1 MKIKEIGALRRAVE
15 LASRGVVVR
24 RRLPKDFGRQ
34 IIWVSPE
41 SALKYWRLDMATVV
55 PELLDFAR
63 EHVKPGAVVWDVGA
77 NLGLFSL
84 AAAVKAGANGR
95 VLAIEPDPQMLKI
108 LRRSMREMPASAAP
122 IQAVCAAVSDA
133 PGVVQLSVSN
143 RGRSSNFMAGTPGS
157 STSGGVRALV
167 DVAAVTLDGLMETT
181 GAPDVVKIDVET
193 AEMLVLSGGT
203 RLLAEARP
211 IILVEVEHANSEAA
225 ATLLKS
231 HGYRL
236 FDWDARDGREV
247 EKAPFNTLA
256 IPTERR

>member
-1 MKIKEIGALRRAVE
+1 MKHQGIAALRRAVE

-34 IIWVSPE
+34 TIWVSPE
-41 SALKYWRLDMATVV
+41 SALKYWRLDVNTVV

-63 EHVKPGAVVWDVGA
+63 AHVKPGAVVWDVGA
-77 NLGLFSL
+77 NLGLFAL

-95 VLAIEPDPQMLKI
+95 VLAIEPDLQMLNV
-108 LRRSMREMPASAAP
+108 LRRSMREMPTSAAP

-133 PGVVQLSVSN
+133 PGIVQLSVSN
-143 RGRSSNFMAGTPGS
+143 RGRSSNFMAGTPGA

-193 AEMLVLSGGT
+193 AEMLVLNGGT
-203 RLLAEARP
+203 KMLAEARP
-211 IILVEVEHANSEAA
+211 TILVEIERANSDA
-225 ATLLKS
+225 ATALLKS

-236 FDWDARDGREV
+236 YDWDARDGREV
-247 EKAPFNTLA
+247 DRAPFNTLA
-256 IPTERR
+256 LPNDRR